1 MTTAQEFIKKEMD
14 LRLKLVHNPNFINA
28 FIEIAQKMVVT
39 AKEWNSNK
47 AAILLFMA
55 NEAISKDNKTD
66 FQIRE
71 WLNN

>member
-14 LRLKLVHNPNFINA
+14 LRVKLVHNPNFIKA
-28 FIEIAQKMVVT
+28 CIEVAKKIGIT
-39 AKEWNSNK
+39 ANEWNNNK

>member
-28 FIEIAQKMVVT
+28 CIEIAQKMGVT